1 MSRPIVTGLFVRPRL
16 GQSRGEQSR
25 GDQPRDGRSQ
35 DGRWR
40 GARAAFLG
48 ALAIA
53 TLAGGCTANGPIPMD
68 GFSSAQGPTLAF
80 ESIDGPPPAV
90 FDRLVRT
97 LDGEARARNL
107 PIVSRQGAASYRA
120 RGYLSAQ
127 VRRGQTSIVW
137 VWDIYDAS
145 QQRAARISG
154 EEPAGKT
161 GGDAWAGANDQI
173 LRAIAAS
180 CLSGVAGVMNGA
192 APNEPSQ
199 PGTRGPVVASVGGA
213 PSGAGFDGRD
223 LDGGTLAAGRGP
235 SPTGETLAFVAR

>member
-1 MSRPIVTGLFVRPRL
+1 MSRPIVTGPFASPR
-16 GQSRGEQSR
+16 RE
-25 GDQPRDGRSQ
+25 QPRAGRSH

-40 GARAAFLG
+40 GLRAAFVG

-53 TLAGGCTANGPIPMD
+53 TLAGGCTANGPSPMD

-90 FDRLVRT
+90 FDRLVQT
-97 LDGEARARNL
+97 LNVEARTRNL
-107 PIVSRQGAASYRA
+107 PIVSREGAATYRA

-137 VWDIYDAS
+137 VWDIYDAG

-161 GGDAWAGANDQI
+161 GGDAWAAANDQI
-173 LRAIAAS
+173 LRAIAAN
-180 CLSGVAGVMNGA
+180 CLSGIAGVMNGA
-192 APNEPSQ
+192 VPGEPSRPTQ
-199 PGTRGPVVASVGGA
+199 PGARGPVVASVDGA
-213 PSGAGFDGRD
+213 PGAGGFD
-223 LDGGTLAAGRGP
+223 DGTPAAGHAP
-235 SPTGETLAFVAR
+235 SPPGERLAFAPR